1 MADAVRE
8 LLPTANMSI
17 TLELNESQI
26 PLLHRFLATIIARIK
41 QLLSRFAQLSELSEV
56 VPESD
61 RELRW
66 QMDLLL
72 RQCSMEL
79 SWCVQTYETYKQ
91 LQDMIQPSSSTV
103 DGLWTEAYGL

>member
-1 MADAVRE
+1 
-8 LLPTANMSI
+8 MS
-17 TLELNESQI
+17 TTMELNESHI
-26 PLLHRFLATIIARIK
+26 PLLHGFLSTIIARLE
-41 QLLSRFAQLSELSEV
+41 QLLSRFAQLSELSDM

-72 RQCSMEL
+72 LHCSMEL

-91 LQDMIQPSSSTV
+91 LQDMILPSSSTV
-103 DGLWTEAYGL
+103 AGLWAETYGL

>member
-1 MADAVRE
+1 
-8 LLPTANMSI
+8 MSI

-26 PLLHRFLATIIARIK
+26 PLLHSFLATIIAHIE
-41 QLLSRFAQLSELSEV
+41 QLLSRFAQLSELSEI

-66 QMDLLL
+66 QMDLLF

-79 SWCVQTYETYKQ
+79 SWCVQTYQTYKQ